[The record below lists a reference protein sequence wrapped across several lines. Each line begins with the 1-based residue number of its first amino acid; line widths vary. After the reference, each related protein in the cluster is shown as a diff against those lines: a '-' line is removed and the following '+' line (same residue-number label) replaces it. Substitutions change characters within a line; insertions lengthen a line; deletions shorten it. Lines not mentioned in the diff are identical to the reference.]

1 MYEVV
6 QAFYVQEFGIA
17 LEVGVLFADGDL
29 EPDVIAQLLSDGVIV
44 DLNAPVVVEDKPAK
58 KGKSE

>member
-17 LEVGVLFADGDL
+17 LEVGVRFFDGDL
-29 EPDVIAQLLSDGVIV
+29 EPDVIADLLSKGVIA
-44 DLNAPVVVEDKPAK
+44 DLNAPVVADKPPK
-58 KGKSE
+58 KNKGE